1 MKFEELKKSLID
13 QIKPVYL
20 IYGEDIDLSYA
31 ALNLIEQACNITMQ
45 DFNKVVFAGDYT
57 MQDVVESCQVLPIM
71 DQKRLVIAKDYAGKG
86 DEREKGYLQ
95 KYLES
100 PSPDTCFVMFA
111 TKQVP
116 LFVSYLNKVEPV
128 DCNKLSP
135 DMLKRVIN
143 SRLAQSGKKIEKAA
157 IDYLVEACSGSYTS
171 SSKEVDKLISYAGQ
185 VDTITLAMVESIV
198 TKNIENVVYD
208 LTNAIA
214 DKNGDKAY
222 AIVNNL
228 LDHGNQPTA
237 LISLI
242 TGQFRRLFFVS
253 ITAGENSELAKHLG
267 VKEGAIFIAKKQA
280 KSFSP
285 KALKAIC
292 EKCADAEFK
301 IKNGKMEGVNA
312 INYLIAEILNY

>member
-1 MKFEELKKSLID
+1 
-13 QIKPVYL
+13 
-20 IYGEDIDLSYA
+20 
-31 ALNLIEQACNITMQ
+31 MQ
-45 DFNKVVFAGDYT
+45 DFNKVVFAGEYSI
-57 MQDVVESCQVLPIM
+57 QDVVESCQVMPIM
-71 DQKRLVIAKDYAGKG
+71 DAKRLVIAKDYSGKG
-86 DEREKGYLQ
+86 DEKEKGYLQ

-116 LFVSYLNKVEPV
+116 LFVSCLNKVEPV
-128 DCNKLSP
+128 DCNKLTP

-157 IDYLVEACSGSYTS
+157 IDYLVEACSGSFTA
-171 SSKEVDKLISYAGQ
+171 SSKEADKLVAYAGANEI
-185 VDTITLAMVESIV
+185 VTLAMVESIV

-214 DKNGDKAY
+214 EKNGDKAY

-253 ITAGENSELAKHLG
+253 ITEGDNAELAKQLG

-280 KSFSP
+280 KAFGP
-285 KALKAIC
+285 KTLKLIC
-292 EKCADAEFK
+292 EKCIDAEFK

-312 INYLIAEILNY
+312 INYLVAEILSY